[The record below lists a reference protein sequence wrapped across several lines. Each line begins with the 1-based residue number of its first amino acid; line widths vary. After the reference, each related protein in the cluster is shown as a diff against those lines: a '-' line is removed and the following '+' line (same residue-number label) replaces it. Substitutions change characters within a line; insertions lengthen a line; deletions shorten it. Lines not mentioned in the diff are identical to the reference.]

1 MVFFA
6 FGGDHD
12 LLDDIVGVGGVGG
25 DHHDEDTTLGD
36 GLDDRLGPEGGGINV
51 ALVDPG
57 GDTGRAQAIDKRH
70 DSLVILTRITDKNL
84 GTHGLGI

>member
-6 FGGDHD
+6 FGGDYD

-57 GDTGRAQAIDKRH
+57 GDTGGAQAIDQWH
-70 DSLVILTRITDKNL
+70 DTLVVLTRIADKNL